1 MLSLLTH
8 GHELFLYLFIFSL
21 ISFNNVLYFLV
32 YKSPAP
38 LVKFIPEH
46 LILSDVTVNGTLF
59 LNFTGGLLTASI

>member
-1 MLSLLTH
+1 MLSLLIH

-21 ISFNNVLYFLV
+21 ISLSVLYFLV

>member
-1 MLSLLTH
+1 MLSLLIH

-21 ISFNNVLYFLV
+21 ISLNVLYFLV